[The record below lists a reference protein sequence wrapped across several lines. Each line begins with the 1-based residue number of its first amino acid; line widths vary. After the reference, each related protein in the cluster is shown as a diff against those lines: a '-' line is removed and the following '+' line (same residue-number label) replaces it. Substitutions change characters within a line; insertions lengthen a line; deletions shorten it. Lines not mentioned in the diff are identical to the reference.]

1 MKRLVAS
8 FFGVTFTL
16 VIIQIAIV
24 CILTYGTNTTL
35 AEALRTYS
43 VYEVREIQIGNQ
55 TQVFYLFNARTY
67 TNTIRSSIEINFLA
81 FDMDI
86 PEWAPLVEIDS
97 IELLWTAIKDVFFY
111 VINWVIFIVNVTVMV
126 PTKLLLSPIIFL
138 MAITGMDLSKIPIFE
153 AIQKIYSFNISY
165 I

>member
-16 VIIQIAIV
+16 VIVQIAIV

-43 VYEVREIQIGNQ
+43 VYDVRQIQIGNQ
-55 TQVFYLFNARTY
+55 TQTFYLFNARTY
-67 TNTIRSSIEINFLA
+67 TNTIKSSIEINFLA

-86 PEWAPLVEIDS
+86 PEWAPLI
-97 IELLWTAIKDVFFY
+97 
-111 VINWVIFIVNVTVMV
+111 
-126 PTKLLLSPIIFL
+126 
-138 MAITGMDLSKIPIFE
+138 
-153 AIQKIYSFNISY
+153 
-165 I
+165 